1 MWEADSVE
9 TMWQA
14 KWCQRC
20 HWHSRRQR
28 SMCMRMSMMWR
39 SIAVCMTS
47 QIRRFQIASH
57 YGFGWVQSQFWLFIG
72 SYAKRKRERKK
83 RVKIGVRNLGRDFKI
98 KVMENDENSAF
109 RWRDIDKIKT
119 KKWKPCSLCAAR
131 FAVLWMQFW
140 AFMSP
145 RLRHANACLFA
156 VNIFSEMTASC
167 CSCRVLL
174 HFCHH
179 RHSLCGQIWTK

>member
-1 MWEADSVE
+1 MNIFEICRKQLNNCIFFIELEFSRIWQYFQKYSLRLCFVSIFLFTPHTLWEADSVE

-47 QIRRFQIASH
+47 QIRRLQIASH

-72 SYAKRKRERKK
+72 SYAKWKRKEKK
-83 RVKIGVRNLGRDFKI
+83 RVKNGVRKKFGTWFQK
-98 KVMENDENSAF
+98 K
-109 RWRDIDKIKT
+109 RWWRMTKT
-119 KKWKPCSLCAAR
+119 
-131 FAVLWMQFW
+131 
-140 AFMSP
+140 
-145 RLRHANACLFA
+145 
-156 VNIFSEMTASC
+156 
-167 CSCRVLL
+167 
-174 HFCHH
+174 
-179 RHSLCGQIWTK
+179 